1 MPERLLIIEDED
13 TLCESLRRVFQREG
27 YEVDIAFD
35 AESALDLARD
45 KSYDLVITDVIL
57 PGISGIEF
65 MKRYREKKPGA
76 KVIVM
81 TAYSSTVT
89 ADDAMNAGACDYL
102 IKPIMHNEIKQA
114 VRKALGHE
122 PDST

>member
-1 MPERLLIIEDED
+1 MPHRLLIIEDED

-35 AESALDLARD
+35 AESALEHVKN
-45 KSYDLVITDVIL
+45 KSFDLVITDVIL

-65 MKRYREKKPGA
+65 IKRYKKINPDF

-89 ADDAMNAGACDYL
+89 AEDAINAGACDYL
-102 IKPIMHNEIKQA
+102 IKPIMHDEIKQA
-114 VRKALGHE
+114 VKKALG
-122 PDST
+122 SGA

>member
-13 TLCESLRRVFQREG
+13 TLCESLKRVFQREG
-27 YEVDIAFD
+27 YEVDIAFN

-65 MKRYREKKPGA
+65 MKRYREKKPDA

-89 ADDAMNAGACDYL
+89 ADDAINAGACDYL

-122 PDST
+122 PDNT

>member
-1 MPERLLIIEDED
+1 MSHRLLIIEDED

-35 AESALDLARD
+35 AESALELVKN
-45 KSYDLVITDVIL
+45 KSFDLVITDVIL

-65 MKRYREKKPGA
+65 IKRYKKINPGF

-89 ADDAMNAGACDYL
+89 AEDAIDAGACDYL
-102 IKPIMHNEIKQA
+102 IKPIMHDEIKQA
-114 VRKALGHE
+114 VKKALG
-122 PDST
+122 SGT